1 LLSLTLVKLSTKVT
15 TEISVGFQLTF
26 EIYGDLG
33 GGRSRYVVVAGLDY
47 FIEKIFF
54 ITETHGK

>member
-1 LLSLTLVKLSTKVT
+1 MLSLTLVTLSTKVK
-15 TEISVGFQLTF
+15 TEISLGFQLTF

-33 GGRSRYVVVAGLDY
+33 GGRSRDVVVAGLDY

-54 ITETHGK
+54 ITETQAK